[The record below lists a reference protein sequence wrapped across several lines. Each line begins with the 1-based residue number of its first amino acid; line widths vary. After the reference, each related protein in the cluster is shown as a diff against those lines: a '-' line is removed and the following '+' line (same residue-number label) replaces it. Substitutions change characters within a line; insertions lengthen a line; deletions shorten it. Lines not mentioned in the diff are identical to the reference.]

1 MRGRPPETG
10 APLLLLR
17 WCPVFGFVPKCPAE
31 FVAQPFEG
39 GAEGGDE
46 RGGGIF
52 HLGAD
57 LGIAHGGSDRVGNRA
72 SGVAQGS
79 QRLSQVV
86 LGGTAVPHE
95 VPVASPEAVAHI
107 GPSLA
112 RLGPRIGGRRIV
124 LVILHLLD
132 GTYELFRA
140 HFGVPPRT
148 APDGMQVGATRGVM
162 DSTIALLDDPAVT
175 HLGVSFDTVVESFRN
190 AMFDGY
196 KTGEG
201 IEPDLWAQFPLVE
214 RAMRALGVV
223 TWSMVE
229 FEADDGIATAAAR
242 WRDEVEQVVILSPDK
257 DLMQCVRDDRVVTFN
272 RRERKRFTRLDVI
285 EKFGVPPESIPD
297 YLALVGD
304 AADGVPGLPGWGAK
318 SASTLLA
325 RYGHLEDIPAS
336 AEEWDVTV
344 RGPGRLAATLDDRR
358 EEALLYRSLTTL
370 RTDVPLEETL
380 DDLRWRGV
388 VEPDFTELCVELGF
402 ESLFERGLPARQ

>member
-1 MRGRPPETG
+1 
-10 APLLLLR
+10 
-17 WCPVFGFVPKCPAE
+17 
-31 FVAQPFEG
+31 
-39 GAEGGDE
+39 
-46 RGGGIF
+46 
-52 HLGAD
+52 
-57 LGIAHGGSDRVGNRA
+57 
-72 SGVAQGS
+72 
-79 QRLSQVV
+79 
-86 LGGTAVPHE
+86 
-95 VPVASPEAVAHI
+95 
-107 GPSLA
+107 
-112 RLGPRIGGRRIV
+112 
-124 LVILHLLD
+124 
-132 GTYELFRA
+132 
-140 HFGVPPRT
+140 
-148 APDGMQVGATRGVM
+148 MQVGATRGVM

-325 RYGHLEDIPAS
+325 CYGHLEDIPAS